1 MKEFKRALLVFI
13 IMSVLTGL
21 AYPFVVTNVCQLLF
35 PDQASGS
42 LVVAGSNVVGSA
54 LVGQKFSRPGY
65 FHGRPSAVDYDAGNS
80 GASNLGPSN
89 GTFRDEVR
97 RRLEEVRRENGL
109 HSTAR
114 IPADLVLASGS
125 GLDPD
130 ISLDAA
136 LIQVPRIA
144 RARGL
149 SEPQVRALV
158 EKLVEPPFL
167 GLTGLAHVNVLKLN
181 LALDTLE
188 AENRKPAD

>member
-13 IMSVLTGL
+13 IMSMLTGL
-21 AYPFVVTNVCQLLF
+21 DYPFVVTNVCQLLF
-35 PDQASGS
+35 PYQSSGS
-42 LVVAGSNVVGSA
+42 LIVADGEVVGSA

-89 GTFRDEVR
+89 AKFLDEVCQR
-97 RRLEEVRRENGL
+97 IEEVRRENGFDSSAGL
-109 HSTAR
+109 
-114 IPADLVLASGS
+114 PADLVLASGS

-136 LIQVPRIA
+136 LIQVSRIA

-149 SEPQVRALV
+149 SEPQVRTLV
-158 EKLVEPPFL
+158 EKLAKPPFL
-167 GLTGLAHVNVLKLN
+167 GLTGFAHVNVLKLN
-181 LALDTLE
+181 LALDGLVS
-188 AENRKPAD
+188 AGP

>member
-13 IMSVLTGL
+13 IMSMLTGL

-35 PDQASGS
+35 PYQSSGS
-42 LVVAGSNVVGSA
+42 LIVADGEVVGSA

-97 RRLEEVRRENGL
+97 RRLEKVRMENGL
-109 HSTAR
+109 DSTAQ

-136 LIQVPRIA
+136 LIQVPRVA

-149 SEPQVRALV
+149 SEPQARTLV

-181 LALDTLE
+181 LALDGLE
-188 AENRKPAD
+188 SAGR